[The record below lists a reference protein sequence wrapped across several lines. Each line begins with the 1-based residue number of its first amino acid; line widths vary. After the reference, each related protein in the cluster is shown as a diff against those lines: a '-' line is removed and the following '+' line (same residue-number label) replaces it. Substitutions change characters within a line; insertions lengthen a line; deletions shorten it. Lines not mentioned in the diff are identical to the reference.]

1 MRVRLSHLRPNLH
14 ACFLWIEYNDSTYI
28 GSVIFDNQPFHRLVS
43 KLLEEHCGCTIDAIG
58 SLEIGHTL

>member
-1 MRVRLSHLRPNLH
+1 
-14 ACFLWIEYNDSTYI
+14 
-28 GSVIFDNQPFHRLVS
+28 VIFDNQPFHRLVS